1 MRFKKIVGK
10 IHLWLGLASG
20 AIVLFLGIT
29 GCVLAFQTEIESLQS
44 FRHVKPESRAF
55 LPPSKMLALATAA
68 LPNKKAHGVS
78 YGDRDKPA
86 QVSYYDLDYYYVA
99 YFNPYSG
106 ELLKLKNMDRDFF
119 RVVVNG
125 HFYLWLPPAIGQ
137 PIVASATLVFFVML
151 ISGIILWWPR
161 NKAAAK
167 QRFSIKWSASFKRK
181 NYDLHNVLG
190 FYASWI
196 AMVFAITGLVWGFQW
211 FGNGLYFISSG
222 GKQMVPF
229 EEGLSD
235 KSKAALASVPA
246 IDQLWERFKT
256 EAGPGKTVEV
266 HFPSSDSTAVEVALN
281 PSAGTYWKTDYRY
294 FDQYTMQ
301 ELDVKHP
308 FGKFANASAADKIVR
323 MNYDVHTG
331 QILGLPGKILAFCG
345 SLIAASLPV
354 TGFLIWRGR
363 RRKKPAAAKLNQ
375 PLRGIEVAR
384 G

>member
-1 MRFKKIVGK
+1 
-10 IHLWLGLASG
+10 
-20 AIVLFLGIT
+20 
-29 GCVLAFQTEIESLQS
+29 
-44 FRHVKPESRAF
+44 
-55 LPPSKMLALATAA
+55 
-68 LPNKKAHGVS
+68 
-78 YGDRDKPA
+78 
-86 QVSYYDLDYYYVA
+86 
-99 YFNPYSG
+99 
-106 ELLKLKNMDRDFF
+106 MDRDFF